1 MRITRRLL
9 VLLSVLALVAAA
21 CSSSNA
27 DGTTSTTQAAT
38 TTEAPGGSESETTT
52 TTTTPPPADKDP
64 ITIRYSTFSAAPDN
78 LDALDAMI
86 AAFEA
91 ENPDVKVEV
100 ETAPFDNYFTLL
112 QTQVAGNDAP
122 DAFELNFESFVTF
135 ATKGTLADLGP
146 LTNADQGFDGAAYYQ
161 PAFDAFAVNGT
172 QYALPESYSTV
183 MLFFN
188 KDI

>member
-9 VLLSVLALVAAA
+9 ILLSVLALVAAA
-21 CSSSNA
+21 CSSSS
-27 DGTTSTTQAAT
+27 DSTTSTTQAAT

-52 TTTTPPPADKDP
+52 TTTPPPPDKDP

-100 ETAPFDNYFTLL
+100 ETAPFDDYFTLL

-122 DAFELNFESFVTF
+122 DAFELNFES
-135 ATKGTLADLGP
+135 
-146 LTNADQGFDGAAYYQ
+146 
-161 PAFDAFAVNGT
+161 
-172 QYALPESYSTV
+172 
-183 MLFFN
+183 
-188 KDI
+188 